1 MSCLLNV
8 CKLETLTVGNAFN
21 SLILCQ
27 QNKWEGGFQLKWEGG
42 AGGGGMVKQLAK
54 FKIVGRYF
62 LNTIRCKN
70 YEKTQLDAFLPSTL
84 GKKRM
89 SKIVEACNCIKN
101 KQ

>member
-42 AGGGGMVKQLAK
+42 AGGGVGMVKRLTIFQ
-54 FKIVGRYF
+54 IVGRYF
-62 LNTIRCKN
+62 LNTIRGKKF
-70 YEKTQLDAFLPSTL
+70 EETQLDAFLPSTL
-84 GKKRM
+84 AKK
-89 SKIVEACNCIKN
+89 E
-101 KQ
+101 

>member
-42 AGGGGMVKQLAK
+42 AGGGGGNGETFNNISNCREVL
-54 FKIVGRYF
+54 FKHYSR
-62 LNTIRCKN
+62 
-70 YEKTQLDAFLPSTL
+70 
-84 GKKRM
+84 
-89 SKIVEACNCIKN
+89 
-101 KQ
+101 

>member
-42 AGGGGMVKQLAK
+42 AGGGGD
-54 FKIVGRYF
+54 GE
-62 LNTIRCKN
+62 TI
-70 YEKTQLDAFLPSTL
+70 
-84 GKKRM
+84 
-89 SKIVEACNCIKN
+89 SKISNCREVLFKHYSR
-101 KQ
+101 